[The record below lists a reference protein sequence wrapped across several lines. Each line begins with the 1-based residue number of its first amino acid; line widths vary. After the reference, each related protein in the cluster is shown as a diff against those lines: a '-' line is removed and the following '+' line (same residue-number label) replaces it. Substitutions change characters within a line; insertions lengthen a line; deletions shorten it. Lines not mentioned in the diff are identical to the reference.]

1 MKKIYTILIMYV
13 FLSLITTDVKAQL
26 VKGEAFLGLNLSQI
40 DGDKAY
46 GYKRLG
52 LHAGFGGLVPV
63 YQKGDFSIDFSL
75 EVAFNQKG
83 SHQGRLYN
91 DTVNGEVITGEY
103 DIYLNYLEVPVLFYF
118 SDRQIYSLGIG
129 ASYGRLIG
137 LKEYEHGKKTNVDL
151 LYQGADKYNLNDF
164 CIIADAKVRLYERL
178 KLGVRYQY
186 SMAKIR
192 TRDFYLIN
200 GEFDCTRKQYNNTIT
215 ARLIY
220 VFNEDRSEYIYDEY
234 EFHGDNPR
242 VHQKAIDKQLKKL
255 RKQKAKA
262 EKKAAK

>member
-1 MKKIYTILIMYV
+1 MYV

-26 VKGEAFLGLNLSQI
+26 VKGEAFLGLNMSQI

-52 LHAGFGGLVPV
+52 LHAGLGGLVPV
-63 YQKGDFSIDFSL
+63 YQKGNFDIDFSM
-75 EVAFNQKG
+75 EIVFNQRG
-83 SHQGRLYN
+83 SHQRQQFKE
-91 DTVNGEVITGEY
+91 DENGITGEY
-103 DIYLNYLEVPVLFYF
+103 DVYMNYLEVPILFYF

-129 ASYGRLIG
+129 ASYGRMIG

-151 LYQGADKYNLNDF
+151 LYKGADKYNLNDF
-164 CIIADAKVRLYERL
+164 CIIAEAKVRLYERL
-178 KLGVRYQY
+178 KLAVRYQY

-192 TRDFYLIN
+192 TRDFYLVN
-200 GEFDCTRKQYNNTIT
+200 GDFDCTREQYNNTIT
-215 ARLIY
+215 ARFIY

-262 EKKAAK
+262 EKKAGKR

>member
-26 VKGEAFLGLNLSQI
+26 VKGEAFLGLNMSQI

-52 LHAGFGGLVPV
+52 LHAGLGGLVPV
-63 YQKGDFSIDFSL
+63 YQKGNFDIDFSM
-75 EVAFNQKG
+75 EIVFNQRG
-83 SHQGRLYN
+83 SHQRQQFKE
-91 DTVNGEVITGEY
+91 DENGITGEY
-103 DIYLNYLEVPVLFYF
+103 DVYMNYLEVPILFYF

-129 ASYGRLIG
+129 ASYGRMIG

-151 LYQGADKYNLNDF
+151 LYKGADKYNLNDF
-164 CIIADAKVRLYERL
+164 CIIAEAKVRLYERL
-178 KLGVRYQY
+178 KLAVRYQY

-192 TRDFYLIN
+192 TRDFYLVN
-200 GEFDCTRKQYNNTIT
+200 GDFDCTREQYNNTIT
-215 ARLIY
+215 ARFIY

-262 EKKAAK
+262 EKKAGKR